1 MKKTLL
7 HFLKSFLFIFLI
19 VGCSGGRNYRAQL
32 ERADSLMTAH
42 PDSAYAILTSI
53 DSADIH
59 NQRKAIRIRYELLR
73 AEAQNKLYVP
83 FTTDSVMRKVAAY
96 YNHPLHRLW
105 TSPNDRLRALYV
117 LGCVYRDLHEAPIA
131 LLTWEEAIAAADT
144 TAVDCDYATLF
155 RVYGQMAEIY
165 KWQHLPEK
173 QLEVQKQMSR
183 YAFLAGDTLNY
194 LRGRLLCNSAYYALG
209 DTAAIYANS
218 QAVRQHYLELGLS
231 QEAAKVY
238 PVPIHVTVEAGLY
251 KRARRMMD
259 EYEQHSGL
267 FDEKG
272 NIKVR
277 SRVQYYYYKGLYYLG
292 VNEID
297 SAELQFQKLLQDSIH
312 FMDACRGLFT
322 LYQNIHDTDSA
333 FKYGCLYE
341 EAMSRFLDNQNGE
354 AIIQAQA
361 MYDYQRQE
369 KIAAKERKK
378 NQFLTSITVLLC
390 LAAISSFLYSRR
402 KRKAKVEAMRKL
414 ELAFAQTEEDLESTK
429 AELRLLRSCVQDV
442 EDQNLII
449 QKLEERIRR
458 QESQLK
464 HDAQILGKLD
474 VIERDQRLMSD
485 ETVLLFQRICHP
497 HKETRNGKAVK
508 KFSRKAYKKEWIELF
523 KTIKKEHLSCYIAIE
538 GCESLSPQER
548 QVAYL
553 SRINLQ
559 TQEMATIIGCL
570 PQSISN
576 SRSGISHKLFK
587 SDDTL
592 KINKKLKEL

>member
-1 MKKTLL
+1 MKNLFHHL
-7 HFLKSFLFIFLI
+7 FLYSIILSSFLLLAA
-19 VGCSGGRNYRAQL
+19 CSGGHQYRTML
-32 ERADSLMTAH
+32 NRADSLMTVH
-42 PDSAYAILTSI
+42 PDSAYAIITSI
-53 DSADIH
+53 DSADIQK
-59 NQRKAIRIRYELLR
+59 QRKAVRMRYELLR
-73 AEAQNKLYVP
+73 AEAQNKLYIP
-83 FTTDSVMRKVAAY
+83 FTTDSVLRRVVSY
-96 YNHPLHRLW
+96 Y
-105 TSPNDRLRALYV
+105 DRHGSHNQQLKARYL
-117 LGCVYRDLHEAPIA
+117 LGCAYRDLHEAPIA
-131 LLTWEEAIAAADT
+131 LLTWEDAIAAADT
-144 TAVDCDYATLF
+144 TAADCDYATLF
-155 RVYGQMAEIY
+155 RVYGQMAEMY
-165 KWQHLPEK
+165 MWQRLPEK
-173 QLEVQKQMSR
+173 QLDCERLFCK
-183 YAFLAGDTLNY
+183 YALAARDTLAS
-194 LRGRLLCNSAYYALG
+194 LRGKLHSNSAYFALG
-209 DTAAIYANS
+209 DTTAIMSNIENVRRQYLNLGIFQESVRVFPSAIDIAVESGHYA
-218 QAVRQHYLELGLS
+218 
-231 QEAAKVY
+231 EAR
-238 PVPIHVTVEAGLY
+238 H
-251 KRARRMMD
+251 MMD
-259 EYEQHSGL
+259 EYELHSGL

-272 NIKVR
+272 NIVN
-277 SRVQYYYYKGLYYLG
+277 SRIRYHYIKGLYYLG
-292 VNEID
+292 VNAID
-297 SAELQFQKLLQDSIH
+297 SAEFQFRKLLSDSLH
-312 FMDACRGLFT
+312 LVDACRGLFT

-333 FKYGCLYE
+333 FKYGCFYE

-378 NQFLTSITVLLC
+378 SQFLTSITVLLC
-390 LAAISSFLYSRR
+390 LAAILSFLYSRR

-508 KFSRKAYKKEWIELF
+508 KSSRKAYKKEWIELF

>member
-1 MKKTLL
+1 MKKTPL
-7 HFLKSFLFIFLI
+7 HFLTSFLFIFLI
-19 VGCSGGRNYRAQL
+19 LGCSGGRNYRAQL
-32 ERADSLMTAH
+32 KRADSLMTAH

-59 NQRKAIRIRYELLR
+59 KQRKAIRMRYELLR
-73 AEAQNKLYVP
+73 AEAQNKLYIP
-83 FTTDSVMRKVAAY
+83 FTTDSVLRRVVSY
-96 YNHPLHRLW
+96 Y
-105 TSPNDRLRALYV
+105 DRHGSHNQQLKARYL
-117 LGCVYRDLHEAPIA
+117 LGCAYRDLHEAPIA
-131 LLTWEEAIAAADT
+131 LLTWEDAIAAADT
-144 TAVDCDYATLF
+144 TAADCDYATLF
-155 RVYGQMAEIY
+155 RVYGQMADLYRRQKMID
-165 KWQHLPEK
+165 
-173 QLEVQKQMSR
+173 QLKLAQESQSY
-183 YAFLAGDTLNY
+183 YAFRAHDVHSHIRGIELQVYTAY
-194 LRGRLLCNSAYYALG
+194 LCH
-209 DTAAIYANS
+209 DTA
-218 QAVRQHYLELGLS
+218 G
-231 QEAAKVY
+231 VY
-238 PVPIHVTVEAGLY
+238 RLTDRAYQLY
-251 KRARRMMD
+251 KDAGMDQDAARVFPTAILTSLENGNITRAED
-259 EYEQHSGL
+259 YIKIYENKSGL
-267 FDEKG
+267 FDENG
-272 NIKVR
+272 NISDPTR
-277 SRVQYYYYKGLYYLG
+277 SQYYYYKGIYYLG
-292 VNEID
+292 VHKLD
-297 SAELQFQKLLQDSIH
+297 SAEFQFRKLLSVPSRVL
-312 FMDACRGLFT
+312 DAYRGLFN
-322 LYQNIHDTDSA
+322 LYQVKHNADSA
-333 FKYGCLYE
+333 FNYGRHYE
-341 EAMSRFLDNQNGE
+341 AELNRYVDGFNGE

-378 NQFLTSITVLLC
+378 NQFFTSITVLLS

-402 KRKAKVEAMRKL
+402 KRKAKAEAMRKL
-414 ELAFAQTEEDLESTK
+414 ELAFAQTEEDLESAK
-429 AELRLLRSCVQDV
+429 SELRLLRSCVQDV

-458 QESQLK
+458 QEGKLK
-464 HDAQILGKLD
+464 HDAQILGNLD

-497 HKETRNGKAVK
+497 HKETRNGKTVK
-508 KFSRKAYKKEWIELF
+508 KSSRKAYKKEWIALF